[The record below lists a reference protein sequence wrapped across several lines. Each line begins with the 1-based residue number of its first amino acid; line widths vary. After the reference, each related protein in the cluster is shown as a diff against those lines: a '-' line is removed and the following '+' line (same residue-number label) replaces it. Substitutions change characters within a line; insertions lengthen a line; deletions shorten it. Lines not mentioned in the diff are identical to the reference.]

1 MSSRGHGARSTAWY
15 KMDLFDYGRAVLAR
29 HLPSYVAG
37 IMTARQPVKPN
48 DSSGPGGFNGRNEAT
63 LSLFL
68 YNQDG

>member
-1 MSSRGHGARSTAWY
+1 
-15 KMDLFDYGRAVLAR
+15 MDLFDYGRAVLAR